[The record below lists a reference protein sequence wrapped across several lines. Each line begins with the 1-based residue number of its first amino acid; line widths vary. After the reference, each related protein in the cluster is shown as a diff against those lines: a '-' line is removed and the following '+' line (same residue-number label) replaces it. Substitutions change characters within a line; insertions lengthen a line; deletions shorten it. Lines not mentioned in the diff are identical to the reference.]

1 VSGESRV
8 SSARIEVV
16 QVDLRGRINA
26 PGVNLLVPL
35 DGPPAV
41 EFGAFV
47 EWPAGRA
54 ASDGVWTV
62 AEDGRPPRTWHR
74 VGDEMVNGTSC
85 VKLIGEQQSE
95 DWDKPR
101 ADRGAWRRADTVW
114 IAPRLGVAFR
124 VERLIERREPAQ
136 REATHKLTLR
146 YELDSSLQYPG
157 QLSEDRR
164 QEILR
169 ARSFGE
175 AATPLLLDPVQYGG
189 QLTALISRI
198 NLYAD
203 HQPQTPYR
211 DAILYLRRQL
221 EAARRGERPAVVSGE
236 TADQPTVA
244 TIGLPAPDFIAP
256 DLTAANGGTSR
267 LRDWVGHPVLLVF
280 YSPTSPSAEELLRF
294 ARAVNS
300 RFHGGVTVVGLSV
313 SEDAAAARRQRAELN
328 LGFPVLSGNGLRISY
343 SVETTP
349 KMVLIDAAGVVRG
362 AYVGWGGETPDE
374 VVAELRKCLRHP

>member
-1 VSGESRV
+1 
-8 SSARIEVV
+8 
-16 QVDLRGRINA
+16 
-26 PGVNLLVPL
+26 
-35 DGPPAV
+35 
-41 EFGAFV
+41 
-47 EWPAGRA
+47 
-54 ASDGVWTV
+54 V
-62 AEDGRPPRTWHR
+62 AEDGRAPRTWR
-74 VGDEMVNGTSC
+74 RAGNEMVNGTSC
-85 VKLIGEQQSE
+85 IKLIGEQQSE

-101 ADRGAWRRADTVW
+101 ADRGAWRRTDTVW

-124 VERLIERREPAQ
+124 VERLIERREPAM
-136 REATHKLTLR
+136 REATHKLALR

-175 AATPLLLDPVQYGG
+175 AAAPLLLDPGQYGT
-189 QLTALISRI
+189 QLTSLLSRI
-198 NLYAD
+198 NLYVE

-221 EAARRGERPAVVSGE
+221 EAAKRGERPAVVSNE
-236 TADQPTVA
+236 TTDKPAVA
-244 TIGLPAPDFIAP
+244 TIGLPAPDFIAS
-256 DLTAANGGTSR
+256 DLTAANAGTSR
-267 LRDWVGHPVLLVF
+267 LRDWVGRPVLLVF
-280 YSPTSPSAEELLRF
+280 YSPASPTVEELLRF
-294 ARAVNS
+294 ARAIHS
-300 RFHGGVTVVGLSV
+300 RFNGGVTVVGLAV

-362 AYVGWGGETPDE
+362 TYVGWGGETSEE
-374 VVAELRKCLRHP
+374 VVAELRKWLRHP